1 METHRERQR
10 GQDMDAQNTVT
21 AFALTFPGLMC
32 SCKLPCICHG
42 LNSPTLFFSF
52 PLACLK
58 IGVAC
63 VFCFFVFFFLKV
75 KFSLKEQR
83 FFTTENL
90 QKNMLWSVKVI
101 LKEVGLSCLN
111 NSNFVG
117 KRIYSPRLTPLNV
130 HLLCRCLSSRYLF

>member
-1 METHRERQR
+1 MENSKIAISGWKEHHGDPQRQR

-63 VFCFFVFFFLKV
+63 VFCFFVFFF
-75 KFSLKEQR
+75 EGQIQPQR
-83 FFTTENL
+83 AKIF
-90 QKNMLWSVKVI
+90 
-101 LKEVGLSCLN
+101 
-111 NSNFVG
+111 
-117 KRIYSPRLTPLNV
+117 
-130 HLLCRCLSSRYLF
+130 HH